1 MVTIWI
7 LIIYFIVLDIYNA
20 KRCQN
25 YWSTSDFWS
34 QNSMIWPSFWFNCNW
49 YWVFDMKW
57 IQIHVNYVKGAVIIE
72 IFIYNSYYSVKS
84 KLFIGFFWECGLFF
98 KRFWWILALFSLNID
113 RTPLKWSQFKQRSP
127 KMCIRSL
134 KSVWFQT

>member
-1 MVTIWI
+1 MMINVCNDNDDMWLIYMCIWYMVTIWI

-84 KLFIGFFWECGLFF
+84 KLFIGFSENVVYSLSVFDGFWPFF
-98 KRFWWILALFSLNID
+98 H
-113 RTPLKWSQFKQRSP
+113 
-127 KMCIRSL
+127 
-134 KSVWFQT
+134 

>member
-1 MVTIWI
+1 MMINVCNDNDDMWLIYMCIWYMVTIWI

-84 KLFIGFFWECGLFF
+84 KLFIGFFENVVYSLSVFDGFWPFF
-98 KRFWWILALFSLNID
+98 H
-113 RTPLKWSQFKQRSP
+113 
-127 KMCIRSL
+127 
-134 KSVWFQT
+134 